1 MSDISKIDKNFALPA
16 TVHRDGVVFYNV
28 TEKPF
33 SVHGLIRENNA
44 WARMP
49 AAIADNVN
57 EGVKELAHNTAG
69 GRVRF
74 VTDSPYVIIK
84 TVQPDMNLFA
94 HMPFSGKCGFDLYS
108 GYAGN
113 MRYIKTF
120 IPPVGTKGGF
130 EAVIDVGDKRERL
143 LTIDFPLYDNVTD
156 LYVGLLD
163 TATLSAAPDYTVTKP
178 VVYYGSSITQGGC
191 ASRAGNSYQGF
202 ISRWLDI
209 DYINLGFSG
218 SARAE
223 KIICDYIA
231 SLDMSCFVLDYD
243 HNSPSNQHL
252 AETHE
257 ALFKCVR
264 AAHPDIPIIVMNRPK
279 RILNDMELNRLNII
293 KRTVENAQMAGD
305 KNVYFVSGQEL
316 MALCTDEGTVDGTH
330 PTDLGFYS
338 MAKCLTPLM
347 KELLIKK

>member
-1 MSDISKIDKNFALPA
+1 MSDISKIDKNFALDSA
-16 TVHRDGVVFYNV
+16 VHRDGVVFYNV

-49 AAIADNVN
+49 AAISDNVN
-57 EGVKELAHNTAG
+57 EGVKVLAHNTAG

-74 VTDSPYVIIK
+74 VTNSPYVIIK
-84 TVQPDMNLFA
+84 TVQPEMSMFPHMAFA
-94 HMPFSGKCGFDLYS
+94 GKCGFDLYS
-108 GYAGN
+108 GSGPAT
-113 MRYIKTF
+113 RYIKSF
-120 IPPVGTKGGF
+120 IPQVGKKGGF
-130 EAVIDVGDKRERL
+130 EAVIDVGDSRERL

-156 LYVGLLD
+156 LYIGLLG
-163 TATLSAAPDYTVTKP
+163 TATLSAAPEYTFPKP

-202 ISRWLDI
+202 ISRWIDT

-218 SARAE
+218 SARGE
-223 KIICDYIA
+223 KIMADYIA
-231 SLDMSCFVLDYD
+231 SLDMSVFVLDYD
-243 HNSPSNQHL
+243 HNALSNEHL

-257 ALFKCVR
+257 AFFKCVR

-305 KNVYFVSGQEL
+305 KNAYFVSGQEL

-330 PTDLGFYS
+330 PTDLGFFS
-338 MAKCLTPLM
+338 MAKCLAPIL
-347 KELLIKK
+347 KNLLTK

>member
-1 MSDISKIDKNFALPA
+1 MSDISKIDKNFVIPA
-16 TVHRDGVVFYNV
+16 DVQRDGAVFYNV

-33 SVHGLIRENNA
+33 SVHGLIRENDA

-57 EGVKELAHNTAG
+57 DGVKALAHNTAG

-84 TVQPDMNLFA
+84 TVQPEMSMFSHMAFA
-94 HMPFSGKCGFDLYS
+94 GKCGFDLYS
-108 GYAGN
+108 GTGASA
-113 MRYIKTF
+113 RYIKSF
-120 IPPVGTKGGF
+120 IPQIGKKGGF
-130 EAVIDVGDKRERL
+130 EAVIDIGDKRERL

-156 LYVGLLD
+156 LYIGLLD

-178 VVYYGSSITQGGC
+178 IVYYGSSITQGGC

-202 ISRWLDI
+202 ISRWLDA

-218 SARAE
+218 SARGE
-223 KIICDYIA
+223 KIIADYIA

-243 HNSPSNQHL
+243 HNAPTNEHL
-252 AETHE
+252 ANTHE

-293 KRTVENAQMAGD
+293 KRTVENAEMAGD
-305 KNVYFVSGQEL
+305 KNAYFVSGQEL
-316 MALCTDEGTVDGTH
+316 MKLCTDEGTVDGTH

-338 MAKCLTPLM
+338 MAKCLEPILRSV
-347 KELLIKK
+347 LIK

>member
-16 TVHRDGVVFYNV
+16 NVQRDGVVFYNV

-33 SVHGLIRENNA
+33 SVHGLIRENGA

-49 AAIADNVN
+49 AAISDNVN

-74 VTDSPYVIIK
+74 VTNSPYVIIK
-84 TVQPDMNLFA
+84 TVQPEMSVFPHMAFA
-94 HMPFSGKCGFDLYS
+94 GKCGFDLYS
-108 GYAGN
+108 GSGAN
-113 MRYIKTF
+113 TRYIKSF
-120 IPPVGTKGGF
+120 IPQVSTKGGF
-130 EAVIDVGDKRERL
+130 EAVIDIGDKRERL

-156 LYVGLLD
+156 LYVGLLG
-163 TATLSAAPDYTVTKP
+163 TATLTAAPDYTVTTP

-223 KIICDYIA
+223 KIMCDYIA

-243 HNSPSNQHL
+243 HNSPSNEHL

-264 AAHPDIPIIVMNRPK
+264 AAHPDIPIVVMNRPK
-279 RILNDMELNRLNII
+279 SFLSDFELNRLDII
-293 KRTVENAQMAGD
+293 KRTVENAQMSGD
-305 KNVYFVSGQEL
+305 KNVYFVSGKEL
-316 MALCTDEGTVDGTH
+316 MALCGDEGTVDGTH

-338 MAKCLTPLM
+338 MAKCLAPLL
-347 KELLIKK
+347 KELLIK